1 MRILPMS
8 AVLCGCSVSPID
20 IRYQLSGVR
29 YCSDPQYLD
38 YCLFSGLS
46 VIMRIQYAFCS
57 LCNLGVYC
65 KLLSSAMTYVRTAA
79 AVVLLLMLGLDLH
92 SSSCSNR
99 PQQQRCLLLLLLLL
113 RLLPFCML
121 CCCYRF
127 HVRKRPSLL
136 HKRRWK

>member
-65 KLLSSAMTYVRTAA
+65 KLLSSAMTYCCYCCATAGLGAGAAQQQLQRPTVAA
-79 AVVLLLMLGLDLH
+79 AMPATTPAAAAIAFMCGRDPLFRTSVVGSRY
-92 SSSCSNR
+92 SS
-99 PQQQRCLLLLLLLL
+99 P
-113 RLLPFCML
+113 
-121 CCCYRF
+121 
-127 HVRKRPSLL
+127 
-136 HKRRWK
+136 